1 MLVHFT
7 RQLVMGVV
15 WGGPTLRVCV
25 FITAF
30 VIVFQ
35 WPLTE
40 MVTSLTN
47 AQPWKRKECLVI
59 CLVHN
64 SITETFDSVYL
75 EWLVDVLK
83 MFE

>member
-1 MLVHFT
+1 
-7 RQLVMGVV
+7 MGVV

-25 FITAF
+25 CACACVRVFITAF
-30 VIVFQ
+30 VVVFQ

-47 AQPWKRKECLVI
+47 AQPWKKKECLVI
-59 CLVHN
+59 YLDHN
-64 SITETFDSVYL
+64 SISETFDSLYL
-75 EWLVDVLK
+75 EWLVDVLE